1 MMNNNRSA
9 HLDVQ
14 RIIAS
19 LVDENDLA
27 EQEKEHLK
35 VCPIC
40 SASRHHLAAQLDGL
54 SEEAIRWT
62 PEPRRRVT
70 LGEAE
75 VLRGRGW
82 AGRWYV
88 GLATAAACLVLII
101 TLTVPHLFTG
111 NLQPYG
117 KLNLAAEMEADE
129 MFIATTEDIEENCLP
144 ASLREIL
151 PDTGSTD
158 DNDDFLDFVAPVE
171 A

>member
-1 MMNNNRSA
+1 MNNNRSA

-27 EQEKEHLK
+27 AQEREHLK

-40 SASRHHLAAQLDGL
+40 SASRRHLAAQLHGL

-62 PEPRRRVT
+62 PSPRRKVA
-70 LGEAE
+70 LPEAG
-75 VLRGRGW
+75 VLRGSGW
-82 AGRWYV
+82 KGRWYA

-101 TLTVPHLFTG
+101 TLTLPHLFTG

-117 KLNLAAEMEADE
+117 KLNLAAEMAADE
-129 MFIATTEDIEENCLP
+129 MLIAATKDIEENCLP
-144 ASLREIL
+144 ASLQEIV

-158 DNDDFLDFVAPVE
+158 DYDDFLDLVAPVD

>member
-1 MMNNNRSA
+1 MMNNNRNV
-9 HLDVQ
+9 HLDEQ

-27 EQEKEHLK
+27 AQEREHLK

-40 SASRHHLAAQLDGL
+40 SASRNHLAAELHGL
-54 SEEAIRWT
+54 SEVAMRST
-62 PEPRRRVT
+62 PAPRRRFA
-70 LGEAE
+70 LPEAE

-82 AGRWYV
+82 ALRWYV
-88 GLATAAACLVLII
+88 GLATAAACLVLVI

-117 KLNLAAEMEADE
+117 KLNLTDEMAADE
-129 MFIATTEDIEENCLP
+129 MLIAATEDIEENGLP
-144 ASLREIL
+144 ASLQEIV

-158 DNDDFLDFVAPVE
+158 DNDDFLDFAAPVD

>member
-1 MMNNNRSA
+1 MNNNRNV
-9 HLDVQ
+9 HLDEQ

-27 EQEKEHLK
+27 AQEREHLK

-40 SASRHHLAAQLDGL
+40 SASRHHLAAELHGL
-54 SEEAIRWT
+54 SEAAMRST
-62 PEPRRRVT
+62 PEPRRRFA
-70 LGEAE
+70 LPEAE
-75 VLRGRGW
+75 VLRGSGW

-88 GLATAAACLVLII
+88 GLATAAACLVLVI

-117 KLNLAAEMEADE
+117 KLNLADETAADE
-129 MFIATTEDIEENCLP
+129 MLIAATEDIEENGLP
-144 ASLREIL
+144 ASLQEIV

-158 DNDDFLDFVAPVE
+158 DNDDFLDFAAPVD

>member
-1 MMNNNRSA
+1 MKNNPSA

-14 RIIAS
+14 RIIVS
-19 LVDENDLA
+19 LVDESDLA
-27 EQEKEHLK
+27 AQEREHLK

-40 SASRHHLAAQLDGL
+40 SSSRNHLAVQLHGL

-70 LGEAE
+70 LPAIE
-75 VLRGRGW
+75 VLRGSGW
-82 AGRWYV
+82 KGRWYA

-101 TLTVPHLFTG
+101 TLTLPHLFTG

-117 KLNLAAEMEADE
+117 KLNLVAEMAADE
-129 MFIATTEDIEENCLP
+129 MLIAATKDIEENCLP
-144 ASLREIL
+144 ASLQEIV

-158 DNDDFLDFVAPVE
+158 DNDDFLDFVAPVD